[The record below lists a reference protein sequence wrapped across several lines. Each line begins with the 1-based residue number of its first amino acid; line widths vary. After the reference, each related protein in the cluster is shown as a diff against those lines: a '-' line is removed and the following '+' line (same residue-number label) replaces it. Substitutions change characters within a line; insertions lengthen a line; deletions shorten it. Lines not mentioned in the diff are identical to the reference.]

1 YDQQGVAR
9 GAGVGSASLVLR
21 EDAVAVVVSGGA
33 ARVRVRGGG
42 EVVRGGG
49 PCGPGA
55 AAVAAVLVLQVVGDA
70 RAVAVGGGPGDG
82 SGAVTA
88 YRCGRGG
95 WRVRAADRPDPW
107 GHGVLADAG
116 FVHGRDSELVVVAAE
131 EVEDLAPAVLVDGQ

>member
-1 YDQQGVAR
+1 AGDCRSTVVAR
-9 GAGVGSASLVLR
+9 NPPTHLDAARAGAAAERCWRGGRRGEHHAVARSAEGAHAGGVLGA
-21 EDAVAVVVSGGA
+21 DAVAVVVLGGA

-95 WRVRAADRPDPW
+95 WGVRAA
-107 GHGVLADAG
+107 
-116 FVHGRDSELVVVAAE
+116 
-131 EVEDLAPAVLVDGQ
+131 